1 MSDDESADSEDD
13 FGHVGVDVRH
23 GHRMCDVF
31 DCARTGTSLVDRFT
45 GALKDILFIMKFS
58 SPVVADFFGDVTEC
72 MIKRKIRQFLK
83 LLTAYWCGILIK
95 SLRYP
100 EPSVTNL
107 QFSATIL
114 LAVIVLYMCT
124 FRDLSRT
131 EYMLIS
137 VTSTI
142 LSLVYTVYE
151 SCRSRSAMDG
161 AFAYPFSLVIMLLVF
176 LPIHVRI
183 TIPLILLFCTLF
195 VTTSSRKMTFAQLK
209 RDIYANTLYPLKSQ
223 LDAYRFSIIRRGM
236 VIWAND
242 QANYLMAQ
250 IICWILVIFI
260 GCYLRFWN
268 ELRRR
273 SAFSI
278 IGKSVKARKRCQRA
292 LKNQSDWITA
302 IMPIQVRDA
311 YMQMR
316 LQNIGSG
323 KIWVYSTA
331 FPEVSILFA
340 DIVGFTKMSSSK
352 TATKIVMLLNDLY
365 NRFDD
370 LSNKVNCEKIGTL
383 GDCYYAVAGCPV
395 ERSDH
400 AACCVELGLGMC
412 RIIKVF
418 NQDNGE
424 EVNMR
429 VGIHT
434 GRVNA
439 AIIGNNRFRY
449 DVYSSD
455 VIIANQME
463 TYGLPGRVHISRP
476 TYKLVKSIYRFA
488 RGEPLTIQKEENFG
502 LAGLE
507 KKDVK
512 LKTYFVDP
520 LSSTVR
526 RRNENYG
533 KDQGATRILTI
544 NAGGGAEDNA
554 TSDSTLKTP
563 QSDLDTIDMLSTSS
577 SFGRPSKFSSKA
589 ARESSLFF
597 GSGIQ
602 QKIRAEKWRKTNK
615 RDIRLIE
622 DLQDDPQEQVGLFR
636 SMPLKPL
643 LHQFKDDQ
651 VESDFREYM
660 EGFVPIVTVE
670 SPKLSSILDA
680 AVISFIN
687 FVLTFPNLMI
697 SATAVDGDLPTQ
709 ILITVLVLATTGLLS
724 ILLIWGSM
732 LHSSSEHSGLKA
744 RLYLFLSKCLVR
756 EVLLAALTTAP
767 VCIRLLLTDIKA
779 IKKTRESSQR
789 VIHFE
794 LSMLG
799 ILVHSMATASFSW
812 TRGLCIAVSG
822 LLMWLELRTFQGDFD
837 HTNCESLLWYHN
849 LDTPVEG
856 FHERIASMVTMMAV
870 TYFITVESEW
880 SLRLW
885 YFVSREAAIS
895 VNQAIAENESAQ
907 QLLDNVIPRYIFEQL
922 ARRGHTHLKAGTFCF
937 ATSIPG
943 AAVSFACLTN
953 FFSAYYR
960 EDYKGGEGSL
970 RLLNT
975 IICSFDALMSQPEFA
990 TVEKIKTIN
999 DCYMIAS
1006 GLNMLQRETDP
1017 SGRKHVLELMEYCF
1031 GLYRTL
1037 DDINDKYIIG
1047 TDKFLMKVG
1056 YYVGDVTA
1064 GIIGS
1069 RKPIYDIWG
1078 NTVNVASRMYSTG
1091 YKGKI
1096 QVPEEV
1102 KLMLEDSYDFE
1113 YRGTVFVK
1121 GKGDMQ
1127 TYFCHQKANGPGT
1140 S

>member
-1 MSDDESADSEDD
+1 MSDDESAESEDD
-13 FGHVGVDVRH
+13 FGHLGVDIRH

-31 DCARTGTSLVDRFT
+31 DCAGLGTSLVDRFT

-58 SPVVADFFGDVTEC
+58 SPVIADFFGDVTEC
-72 MIKRKIRQFLK
+72 LIKRKVRQFLK
-83 LLTAYWCGILIK
+83 LLTAFWCVILIK

-100 EPSVTNL
+100 EPSLTNL
-107 QFSATIL
+107 TFSIAIL
-114 LAVIVLYMCT
+114 MTVIVLYLCT

-137 VTSTI
+137 ITSTI

-151 SCRSRSAMDG
+151 SCRRRSAMDG

-223 LDAYRFSIIRRGM
+223 LDAYRFSIIRHGM
-236 VIWAND
+236 VIWANN
-242 QANYLMAQ
+242 QANYLMTQ
-250 IICWILVIFI
+250 IICWVIVIFI
-260 GCYLRFWN
+260 GCYLRFWI

-316 LQNIGSG
+316 LENIGSG

-439 AIIGNNRFRY
+439 AIIGNSRFRY

-476 TYKLVKSIYRFA
+476 TYKLVKTIYRFA
-488 RGEPLTIQKEENFG
+488 RGEPLTIQREEAFG

-520 LSSTVR
+520 LSSKVR
-526 RRNENYG
+526 RHNETYG
-533 KDQGATRILTI
+533 KDQGATRILTL
-544 NAGGGAEDNA
+544 NAGFVEGSTA
-554 TSDSTLKTP
+554 SDSMLRNSL
-563 QSDLDTIDMLSTSS
+563 SDLDTMDIISSS
-577 SFGRPSKFSSKA
+577 SFGHPSKFSGKMT
-589 ARESSLFF
+589 RESSLFF
-597 GSGIQ
+597 GTGIQ
-602 QKIRAEKWRKTNK
+602 QKIKAENWRRTNK

-636 SMPLKPL
+636 SMPLTPL
-643 LHQFKDDQ
+643 LHRFKDAQ
-651 VESDFREYM
+651 VERDFKEYM

-680 AVISFIN
+680 AVISIIN
-687 FVLTFPNLMI
+687 FLLTFPSLMI
-697 SATAVDGDLPTQ
+697 CATEVDGGLMTQ
-709 ILITVLVLATTGLLS
+709 IMIAVVVLTTTGLCS
-724 ILLIWGSM
+724 ILLIWGST
-732 LHSSSEHSGLKA
+732 LHSSSEQSGL
-744 RLYLFLSKCLVR
+744 RTRMYLFLSKSLVR

-767 VCIRLLLTDIKA
+767 VCIRLLLTDIQA
-779 IKKTRESSQR
+779 IKTTRESSKR

-799 ILVHSMATASFSW
+799 LLVHSMATASFSW
-812 TRGLCIAVSG
+812 TRALCIVVTG
-822 LLMWLELRTFQGDFD
+822 LLMWLELKTFKAAFD
-837 HTNCESLLWYHN
+837 HTFCESMLWYHN

-856 FHERIASMVTMMAV
+856 FNERIASMCTLMAV
-870 TYFITVESEW
+870 AYFITVENEW

-922 ARRGHTHLKAGTFCF
+922 ARRGYTHLKAGTFCF

-970 RLLNT
+970 KLLNT
-975 IICSFDALMSQPEFA
+975 IICSFDALMAQPEFN

-999 DCYMIAS
+999 DCYMIAA

-1127 TYFCHQKANGPGT
+1127 TYFCHQKANGPATG
-1140 S
+1140 